1 MKRTTIAA
9 YNAVVF
15 DFDGTL
21 AFTREDVWDSVEYA
35 AKAVGGALPAAFRA
49 DPRNLALPAHEI
61 FHAVKGWSASDER
74 FDAFTLALR
83 KHYRELNDF
92 SRTVL
97 YPGIEALLQ
106 RLLGAGIPAYIV
118 TAKPQEPL
126 HKILRVKGWARLF
139 RACFSPDSF
148 GGNDRSKTEL
158 LRSMLDSHLSG
169 LAAVYIGDSPG
180 DVIAARSNGIPVIGV
195 LYGDGDVERLR
206 SESPDFV
213 ASTADEIAKL
223 LFPDSSAA
231 TRDKRPT

>member
-1 MKRTTIAA
+1 MKNTTTAA
-9 YNAVVF
+9 YNAVIF

-35 AKAVGGALPAAFRA
+35 AMSVGGSLPVAFRA
-49 DPRNLALPAHEI
+49 DPRNLALPT
-61 FHAVKGWSASDER
+61 HAVFSAIKGSASDER

-92 SRTVL
+92 SKTVL
-97 YPGIEALLQ
+97 YPGIEAILQ

-126 HKILRVKGWARLF
+126 RKILRVKGWARFF

-148 GGNDRSKTEL
+148 GGDDRSKTEL
-158 LRSMLDSHLSG
+158 LRLMLDSHLCDP
-169 LAAVYIGDSPG
+169 AAVYIGDSPG
-180 DVIAARSNGIPVIGV
+180 DVIAARNNGIPVIGV

-206 SESPDFV
+206 SENPDFV
-213 ASTADEIAKL
+213 ASTVGELAKL
-223 LFPDSSAA
+223 LFPDLSAA
-231 TRDKRPT
+231 TRDKRRT